1 MVIVILIE
9 EKVMTDNL
17 QELGFGY
24 IKYPEVPIQDDSPD
38 TIKKLEAEVKFL
50 KDKINILEGKLT
62 AVTTNTPVI
71 TAVQKPSKDEFP
83 EAGFADRMKKLDEID
98 GGKERL
104 DLLNTESKSTKEAN
118 LPDDELYKVLYN
130 RYRGPHNHA
139 KLMGYSLL
147 QLIEMQGA
155 NAVDLS
161 RQYNLPM
168 GENPYNKE
176 VYPGRYTA
184 WELGFRIRKAQ

>member
-130 RYRGPHNHA
+130 KSSFFVLIVFGTPTYITFRHTI
-139 KLMGYSLL
+139 LLLLSFSYSK
-147 QLIEMQGA
+147 
-155 NAVDLS
+155 S
-161 RQYNLPM
+161 
-168 GENPYNKE
+168 
-176 VYPGRYTA
+176 
-184 WELGFRIRKAQ
+184 